1 MLLEK
6 HSTTHQGSTIHL
18 RWFLISSNQYQNK
31 YMGKDKDK
39 DKDEDKDED
48 DDEKKLNVEMVES
61 TAVEYYK
68 VLTVGKQLTTQLYMD
83 I

>member
-31 YMGKDKDK
+31 YKDKDKDK
-39 DKDEDKDED
+39 DKDED
-48 DDEKKLNVEMVES
+48 DDEKK
-61 TAVEYYK
+61 
-68 VLTVGKQLTTQLYMD
+68 
-83 I
+83 